1 MKTCGTCGESKPADA
16 FNKNK
21 RSPDG
26 RHTVCQLCARAYMIA
41 YRTTRRD
48 EINAR
53 GRVHANKPS
62 ARAKRNIWRRAN
74 PDKVRRYRLKDKYKI
89 TPEERDRMLAEQGGC
104 CAICRVT
111 GVPWATDHNH
121 TTRKFRG
128 VLCHSCNKLIGF
140 AYERE
145 DVLLNAIDYLKR
157 TA

>member
-1 MKTCGTCGESKPADA
+1 MKTCGTCRLAKPLEE

-21 RSPDG
+21 RHADG
-26 RHTVCQLCARAYMIA
+26 KHWVCRECARAYMMKFRA
-41 YRTTRRD
+41 ENRG

-53 GRVHANKPS
+53 GRASANRPEAK
-62 ARAKRNIWRRAN
+62 ARRNIWRRAN

-89 TPEERDRMLAEQGGC
+89 TPEERDRMLADQGNC

-111 GVPWATDHNH
+111 DVPWATDHSH
-121 TTRKFRG
+121 TTHKFRG

-145 DVLLNAIDYLKR
+145 DVLRGAIEYLKR
-157 TA
+157 TS